1 MQQGPGT
8 NLVTRDRR
16 QAESGIE
23 RVVLANPARRNAL
36 SRALLQEL
44 DAMLAAIEA
53 EGPVKV
59 VILAS
64 EGPAFSAGHDLR
76 ELRFGGEDEVREV
89 FDACAGVMTRI
100 RTMSAIVLCEVEG
113 VATAAGCQLVASADL
128 AVAGADA
135 RFATPGVKI
144 GYFCTTPGVALG
156 RSVGR
161 KAALAMLLT
170 GDFVSA
176 AEARSLGLINE
187 VVPAGQ
193 AEAGALALA
202 RRVARHARAT
212 LVEGKRHFYR
222 QLEMQ
227 EADALRFASG
237 IMVEQVKKPEARE
250 GMSAFL
256 EKREPVW
263 PD

>member
-1 MQQGPGT
+1 MEERSDAT
-8 NLVTRDRR
+8 MVRRDRR
-16 QAESGIE
+16 HAEAGIE
-23 RVVLANPARRNAL
+23 RVVLAHPVRRNAL

-44 DAMLAAIEA
+44 DEVLAAIEA
-53 EGPVKV
+53 EGRVKV
-59 VILAS
+59 VILAG

-76 ELRFGGEDEVREV
+76 ELRFGATDEVAAV
-89 FDACAGVMTRI
+89 FDACAAVMTRI
-100 RTMSAIVLCEVEG
+100 RTMAAIVVAEIEG
-113 VATAAGCQLVASADL
+113 VATAAGCQLLATADL

-161 KAALAMLLT
+161 KAALEMLLT
-170 GDFVSA
+170 GDFASA
-176 AEARSLGLINE
+176 DEARSMGLINV
-187 VVPAGQ
+187 VVPPGK
-193 AEAGALALA
+193 AETEAFALAG
-202 RRVARHARAT
+202 RVARHARAT
-212 LVEGKRHFYR
+212 LVAGKRDFYR
-222 QLEMQ
+222 QLEMP
-227 EADALRFASG
+227 EAEALRFASG
-237 IMVEQVKKPEARE
+237 IMVEQVARDEARE